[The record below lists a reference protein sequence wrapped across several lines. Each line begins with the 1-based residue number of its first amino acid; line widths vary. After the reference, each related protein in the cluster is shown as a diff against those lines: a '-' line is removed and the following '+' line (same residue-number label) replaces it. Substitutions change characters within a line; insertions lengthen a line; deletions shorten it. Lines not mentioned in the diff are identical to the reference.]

1 MFAVHGAEHE
11 LTLPFEVEAAGGQYT
26 ATTHFQV
33 PYVKWG
39 MKNPST
45 LFLRVSD
52 SVEIDLVATG
62 TVTRHTAR
70 SAQ

>member
-1 MFAVHGAEHE
+1 
-11 LTLPFEVEAAGGQYT
+11 
-26 ATTHFQV
+26 
-33 PYVKWG
+33 

-45 LFLRVSD
+45 LFLHVSD

>member
-1 MFAVHGAEHE
+1 MAADHWTAKVHF
-11 LTLPFEVEAAGGQYT
+11 TI
-26 ATTHFQV
+26 
-33 PYVKWG
+33 PYAKWG

-52 SVEIDLVATG
+52 SVEIDLTAVGSMA
-62 TVTRHTAR
+62 RDSAR